1 MYIFIILYNV
11 GFSINK
17 AVILVFYQI
26 HIIDKLRKRIKLF

>member
-26 HIIDKLRKRIKLF
+26 HIANSENELNYSN

>member
-26 HIIDKLRKRIKLF
+26 HIDKLRKRIKLF